1 MFSVAFSD
9 FVETDASKNESNAR
23 STNKNG
29 QGPTMYVEIECSGRK
44 HKYHSKSKTEIR
56 IDARSASSLVT
67 CACDKI
73 FQLLARGGTSLR
85 ANKPPAL

>member
-1 MFSVAFSD
+1 
-9 FVETDASKNESNAR
+9 
-23 STNKNG
+23 
-29 QGPTMYVEIECSGRK
+29 
-44 HKYHSKSKTEIR
+44 
-56 IDARSASSLVT
+56 VT